1 MKQERFEQA
10 HREEWAAFE
19 AMLAPGKGVPSGAE
33 RMPETY
39 RRVCR
44 HLALARDR
52 CYTAGLVQR
61 LNGLVLA
68 GHQALYGATLGLGPQ
83 WARFLAGGLARSV
96 RALGKPVL
104 LAALLTG
111 LPLAVLPPAIARNPQ
126 LAYLVEDP
134 QALARMETMYQPG
147 AGRFGRAN
155 QAQTDVA
162 MFGFYIWNNI
172 RISFQTFAGG
182 ILLGLGSIFFLLYNG
197 LHGGAVAGH
206 LAHLGLGR
214 QFWPFVATHSAL
226 ELPALVLAGAAG
238 LHLGW
243 ALLAPGRRTRARAL
257 ADAAREGMPLVYGA
271 ALMDGL
277 AACIEAF
284 WSASALVPV
293 ALKLAAAALLWAAM
307 AAYFLFAGRRH
318 A

>member
-1 MKQERFEQA
+1 MRQERFERA
-10 HREEWAAFE
+10 HREEWDAFA
-19 AMLAPGKGVPSGAE
+19 AMLAPGHGAPGAD
-33 RMPETY
+33 RLPQTY

-68 GHQALYGATLGLGPQ
+68 GHQTLYGSTLGLGPQ

-96 RALGKPVL
+96 RARFKPVL
-104 LAALLTG
+104 LAALLLG
-111 LPLAVLPPAIARNPQ
+111 LPFAVLPPAIARNPQ
-126 LAYLVEDP
+126 LAYLVEEP
-134 QALARMETMYQPG
+134 QDLARMEAMYQPG

-155 QAQTDVA
+155 QARTDVA
-162 MFGFYIWNNI
+162 MFGYYIWNNI
-172 RISFQTFAGG
+172 RITFQTFASG
-182 ILLGLGSIFFLLYNG
+182 ILLGLGPVFFLLYNG

-206 LAHLGLGR
+206 LAHAGLGA

-243 ALLAPGRRTRARAL
+243 ALLAPGRRSRARAL
-257 ADAAREGMPLVYGA
+257 VEAAREGMPLVYGA
-271 ALMDGL
+271 ALMDGM

-284 WSASALVPV
+284 WSASALVPP
-293 ALKLAAAALLWAAM
+293 ALKLAAAAVLWSAM
-307 AAYFLFAGRRH
+307 AGYFLLAGRRH
-318 A
+318 V